1 MTDIQDAAKDKANQ
15 RPLNT
20 ASKAEK
26 KPPITPA
33 ARIPTTTQSLK
44 GVSSSAIPASKSSNS
59 KAQAHPA
66 SKTAPT
72 KEKTVLIQELD
83 DSPTSPPEPPRT
95 IVPVP
100 KNEPMQSRPTVPP
113 ASPLQPLQ
121 PSTPLPHS
129 EITLSSLEKLL
140 RQSSTNTVHKAS
152 LNHTLFNLDASSLPR
167 IFGPVGLD
175 SSFLTAF
182 LDAILAIPERDTKW
196 IDQSIALLDGLR
208 KCGRFGIAMVF
219 VPGEKWKGVFD
230 EVEKKADAEQRKRLE
245 TVKSFW
251 VV

>member
-1 MTDIQDAAKDKANQ
+1 M
-15 RPLNT
+15 
-20 ASKAEK
+20 
-26 KPPITPA
+26 
-33 ARIPTTTQSLK
+33 
-44 GVSSSAIPASKSSNS
+44 
-59 KAQAHPA
+59 
-66 SKTAPT
+66 
-72 KEKTVLIQELD
+72 
-83 DSPTSPPEPPRT
+83 
-95 IVPVP
+95 
-100 KNEPMQSRPTVPP
+100 
-113 ASPLQPLQ
+113 
-121 PSTPLPHS
+121 
-129 EITLSSLEKLL
+129 
-140 RQSSTNTVHKAS
+140 
-152 LNHTLFNLDASSLPR
+152 
-167 IFGPVGLD
+167 GLD